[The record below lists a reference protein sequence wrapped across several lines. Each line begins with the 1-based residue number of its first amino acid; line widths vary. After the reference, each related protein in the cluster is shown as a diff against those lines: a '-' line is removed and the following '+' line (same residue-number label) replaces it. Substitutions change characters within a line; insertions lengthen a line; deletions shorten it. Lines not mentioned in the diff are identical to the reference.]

1 MKDPENT
8 IRVRSCQLLQEHPW
22 STATQVARG
31 LRMGALRVTTA
42 AVASCLLKLTD
53 EGILTRKSG
62 CGPRGGMGYKLAK
75 AKKPRTWHQRILT
88 EN

>member
-1 MKDPENT
+1 
-8 IRVRSCQLLQEHPW
+8 
-22 STATQVARG
+22 
-31 LRMGALRVTTA
+31 MGALRVTTA

-75 AKKPRTWHQRILT
+75 AKKPRTWHQRILN
-88 EN
+88 E